1 MSVFNSVN
9 ARILAFVNQKGGVG
23 KTTTVVNVATALAA
37 IGKRVLLVDM
47 DPQGNATTGL
57 GIRRKDIKRSAYDVL
72 AGQAKAYEAA
82 IETKVPGLSVLA
94 SSVHL
99 SGAEVELVNA
109 ERREYR
115 MKEALH
121 TKLPYDYILIDCPPS
136 LNLLTLNSLVAA
148 HSIIVPMQCEYY
160 ALEGLSH
167 LTKTVSRIQKHF
179 NPYLDVHGIVLTMYE
194 EESSL
199 TRMIADD
206 VRKYFG
212 EKVYK
217 TTIPR
222 NVRLSEAPS
231 YGLPALIYDMKC
243 AGAQSYI
250 KLAKEIINRERDVYN
265 QTEVA

>member
-1 MSVFNSVN
+1 MSVFDSVN
-9 ARILAFVNQKGGVG
+9 PRIIAFVNQKGGVG

-47 DPQGNATTGL
+47 DPQGNATTGR
-57 GIRRKDIKRSAYDVL
+57 GIRRIDIKRSVYDVL
-72 AGQAKAYEAA
+72 QGNAKIYEAA
-82 IETKVPGLSVLA
+82 LKTKVPGLSVVA

-121 TKLPYDYILIDCPPS
+121 TKMPYDYVLIDCPPS

-179 NPYLDVHGIVLTMYE
+179 NPYLDVHGIVLTMYD
-194 EESSL
+194 ESSDL
-199 TRMIADD
+199 TRLIADD

-231 YGLPALIYDMKC
+231 YGLPALIYDMNC
-243 AGAQSYI
+243 AGARGYI